1 MNEYLIIGTSLVYLV
16 VLFGIA
22 WWAER
27 RRMAGRS
34 VINSGWIYALSLAV
48 YCTGWTYYGS
58 VGLAVNSGIEF
69 ITIYLGPSIMC
80 ALFVPVLQKI
90 LRICKIHRIS
100 SIADFISTRYG
111 KNFTL
116 GIIVTLCCVIGVIP
130 YIALQL
136 KAIST
141 SFHVITNNVS
151 KAPVSFLQDDT
162 FYITC
167 IITAF
172 IIFFGTRSADA
183 SERNEGLVAAVAF
196 ESLVKMVAFVV
207 VGVFVA
213 FVLFNGFDSLFAAA
227 QEHGLSHFMVMEGP
241 NQYSSWLAMILVSMT
256 AMILLPRQF
265 QVAVVENTSEKHIY
279 KAIWLFPLYLFIIN
293 IFVVPIAMGGTLLL
307 GNTTDADTYVLSIPM
322 HAGNDVISLLV
333 YIGGFSAATS
343 MVIVE
348 TIALAIMVSNHLVL
362 PVLFSSKGYDVS
374 KEGTLTRKVIFARRA
389 SIVVILIL
397 AYLYETQVAYYFSLV
412 SIGLV
417 SMAAVIQFAPA
428 VAGGLYWRAASR
440 KGAIAGI
447 ITGFV
452 VWIYTLIIPS
462 FIDAGFIGKSL
473 LINGPWGIS
482 WLRPQALFGLEQFD
496 LLAHSVFWS
505 LVLNISCYVA
515 TSVYAT
521 LSPQEMYQAKLFV
534 DVFKGETA
542 SVDRSGWRGTA
553 DFSDIRTLVE
563 NFIGKERTGNLLQAY
578 AQRHKISLAQD
589 AADPRI
595 VSFSE
600 RILSGVIGSA
610 SARTM
615 IRNVTKEEEI
625 SLTEVLSIVKESQQA
640 IELNKELKKKSIE
653 LTRATELLQE
663 ANEQLTKMDTLKDEF
678 LYTVTHELRTPIT
691 SIRALSE
698 IIFDNPEMEEEQRQH
713 YIESV
718 VRETERLSH
727 LITQVLNLE
736 RYESGRHK
744 LYYAAVDMQE
754 LVSDVLEALD
764 PLAKEKGVTVK
775 FQQPDSMFVIQCDK
789 DMIKQVLYNL
799 VANALKFVP
808 DEGGEI
814 DLKLRMDYE
823 ELQVWV
829 ADNGKGIP
837 AELHELIF
845 DKFFQARNQTLQ
857 KPVGSGLGLAICQK
871 IIGLHN
877 GRIWVENNDPAGA
890 RFIFTLPGGLDV
902 PFV

>member
-1 MNEYLIIGTSLVYLV
+1 MNEYLIIGASLFYLLL
-16 VLFGIA
+16 LFAIA
-22 WWAER
+22 GWAER

-34 VINSGWIYALSLAV
+34 VINSGWTYALSLAV

-90 LRICKIHRIS
+90 LRICKIHRIN

-141 SFHVITNNVS
+141 SFHVITNNVN

-167 IITAF
+167 IITVF

-183 SERNEGLVAAVAF
+183 SERHEGMVAAVAF

-207 VGVFVA
+207 AGIFVA
-213 FVLFNGFDSLFAAA
+213 FVLFNGFDALFAAA
-227 QEHGLSHFMVMEGP
+227 RERGLTHFMVMEGAH
-241 NQYSSWLAMILVSMT
+241 QYSSWLAMLLVSMT

-265 QVAVVENTSEKHIY
+265 QVAVVENTSERHMY
-279 KAIWLFPLYLFIIN
+279 KAIWLFPLYLFAIN
-293 IFVVPIAMGGTLLL
+293 IFVVPIAMGGALLL

-322 HAGNDVISLLV
+322 HAGNDFISLLV

-362 PVLFSSKGYDVS
+362 PVFFSSRGYAVS
-374 KEGTLTRKVIFARRA
+374 KDGPLNRQVIFARRA
-389 SIVVILIL
+389 SIVIILIL

-417 SMAAVIQFAPA
+417 SMAAVIQFPPA
-428 VAGGLYWRAASR
+428 VAGGLYWKGASR
-440 KGAIAGI
+440 KGAISGILAG
-447 ITGFV
+447 FA

-462 FIDAGFIGKSL
+462 FIDAGFIGKS
-473 LINGPWGIS
+473 IMADGPWGIS
-482 WLRPQALFGLEQFD
+482 WLRPQALFGLEEFD

-505 LVLNISCYVA
+505 LVLNIICYVA
-515 TSVYAT
+515 TSVYARLGT
-521 LSPQEMYQAKLFV
+521 QEHYQAKLFV

-542 SVDRSGWRGTA
+542 SVDRSGWKGTA
-553 DFSDIRTLVE
+553 NLSDIRTLVE
-563 NFIGKERTGNLLQAY
+563 NFIGRERTANLLQSY
-578 AQRHKISLAQD
+578 AQRHKIPMTAD

-615 IRNVTKEEEI
+615 IKNVTKEEEI
-625 SLTEVLSIVKESQQA
+625 SLREVLNIVKESQQT

-653 LTRATELLQE
+653 LTRATELLQQ
-663 ANEQLTKMDTLKDEF
+663 ANEQLTRLDTLKDEF
-678 LYTVTHELRTPIT
+678 LYTVTHELRTPVT

-698 IIFDNPEMEEEQRQH
+698 IVFDNPDMEEAQRQN

-744 LYYAAVDMQE
+744 LYYTAVNMQD
-754 LVSDVLEALD
+754 LVAEVLDALS
-764 PLAKEKGVTVK
+764 PLAMERKVTLT
-775 FQQPDSMFVIQCDK
+775 FRQPDSMFVIQCDQ
-789 DMIKQVLYNL
+789 DMIRQVLYNL
-799 VANALKFVP
+799 VSNALKFVP
-808 DEGGEI
+808 ADKGQI
-814 DLKLRMDYE
+814 CIKMRMDYE
-823 ELQVWV
+823 ELQLWV
-829 ADNGKGIP
+829 EDNGKGVP
-837 AELHELIF
+837 DELHQLIF
-845 DKFFQARNQTLQ
+845 DKFFQARNQNLQ
-857 KPVGSGLGLAICQK
+857 KPVGSGLGLAICQR

-877 GRIWVENNDPAGA
+877 GRIWVENNDPTGA
-890 RFIFTLPGGLDV
+890 RFIFTLPGVADF
-902 PFV
+902 PFA